1 MKRLLLFAALIAWS
15 GMASAVVY
23 KWVDAQ
29 GKLQYGD
36 RPPDGVHAEVVE
48 LLGTHAASTTAARA
62 APAAASSAPKIAA
75 IPKED
80 DVKRSVDQDVAQT
93 KDKQCTDAQER
104 YKKLIEGRRIYKT
117 GPDGERQYM
126 TSDEIDSERLNA
138 KRDIDTICNSTT

>member
-48 LLGTHAASTTAARA
+48 LLVAHAAATRTTAPTPSPS
-62 APAAASSAPKIAA
+62 APANRVVADKPSP
-75 IPKED
+75 ED
-80 DVKRSVDQDVAQT
+80 RKAVDQDVAQT
-93 KDKQCTDAQER
+93 KDKQCTEAQDR
-104 YKKLIEGRRIYKT
+104 YKKLIEGRHI
-117 GPDGERQYM
+117 
-126 TSDEIDSERLNA
+126 
-138 KRDIDTICNSTT
+138 